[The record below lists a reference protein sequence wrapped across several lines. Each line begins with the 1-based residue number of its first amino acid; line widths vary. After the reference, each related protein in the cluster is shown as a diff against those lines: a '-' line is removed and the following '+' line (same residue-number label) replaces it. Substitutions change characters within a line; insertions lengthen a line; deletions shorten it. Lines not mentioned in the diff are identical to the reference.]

1 MDKARFKR
9 GRGQPQKRPWRP
21 SRFTR
26 ISSIVKACGLG
37 ETFLRT
43 LDALPESLTGAGLRF
58 KTMKF
63 KASLELP
70 LFALATAEVYDLT
83 TRIIRKIDNPYLD
96 YVQDPEEILL
106 CRPLFHRNPHLGPEA
121 LNRFHFA
128 TLLGR
133 ELNR

>member
-1 MDKARFKR
+1 MDIERFKR
-9 GRGQPQKRPWRP
+9 ERGQAAKRPWRP
-21 SRFTR
+21 SQFTR
-26 ISSIVKACGLG
+26 ISSIVKAYGLG

-43 LDALPESLTGAGLRF
+43 LEAPPESLTGAGRRF
-58 KTMKF
+58 KAIKF
-63 KASLELP
+63 KTALELP

-83 TRIIRKIDNPYLD
+83 TRIIREIDNPYLD

-106 CRPLFHRNPHLGPEA
+106 CRPLFHCNPHLDPEA

>member
-37 ETFLRT
+37 ETFLST
-43 LDALPESLTGAGLRF
+43 LEALPESLTGAGLRF

-106 CRPLFHRNPHLGPEA
+106 CRPLFHSNPHLGPEA
-121 LNRFHFA
+121 LSRYHFA

>member
-1 MDKARFKR
+1 MDLERFKQ

-21 SRFTR
+21 ARFTR
-26 ISSIVKACGLG
+26 ISSIVEAYGLG
-37 ETFLRT
+37 ETFLST
-43 LDALPESLTGAGLRF
+43 LDALPESLAGAGLRF
-58 KTMKF
+58 TTMKF

-106 CRPLFHRNPHLGPEA
+106 CRPLFHSNPHLGPEA
-121 LNRFHFA
+121 LSRYHFA

>member
-1 MDKARFKR
+1 MDLARFKQ
-9 GRGQPQKRPWRP
+9 GRGQPPKRPWRP

-26 ISSIVKACGLG
+26 ISSIVKAYGLG
-37 ETFLRT
+37 ETFWKT
-43 LDALPESLTGAGLRF
+43 LEALPESLTATGLRF

-70 LFALATAEVYDLT
+70 LFGLATAQVYDLT

-106 CRPLFHRNPHLGPEA
+106 CRPLFHINPHLDPEA
-121 LNRFHFA
+121 LSRFHFA

-133 ELNR
+133 ESNP